1 MMPGMGGID
10 VLLELRK
17 KGINTSILLRTAKSE
32 VSDRIKGLD
41 AGADDYLSKPF
52 DMGELLARI
61 RAILR
66 RREEYHPDILKYGD
80 LEL

>member
-1 MMPGMGGID
+1 MMPGMDGLD

-17 KGINTSILLRTAKSE
+17 KGINTSILLLTAKSE

-66 RREEYHPDILKYGD
+66 RREE
-80 LEL
+80 

>member
-1 MMPGMGGID
+1 MPGMDGID

-17 KGINTSILLRTAKSE
+17 KGINTSILLLTAKSE

-66 RREEYHPDILKYGD
+66 RREE
-80 LEL
+80 

>member
-1 MMPGMGGID
+1 MMPGMDGID

-17 KGINTSILLRTAKSE
+17 KGINTSILLLTAKSE

-66 RREEYHPDILKYGD
+66 RREEYHADILKYGD

>member
-1 MMPGMGGID
+1 MMPGMDGID

-17 KGINTSILLRTAKSE
+17 KGINTSILLLTAKSE

-66 RREEYHPDILKYGD
+66 RREE
-80 LEL
+80 